1 MKRRPV
7 SLLLRTNLVLAV
19 SAAAIAG
26 TAILALN
33 YFVIEPIAEQA
44 ADDEAAL
51 LVLSAQTWVELPPA
65 ARRYFELE
73 LTESHDL
80 IITPDVRALPPAEL
94 DMHYLALLQ
103 DKLSART
110 GSPVLL
116 MQGDDLIWANVP
128 MGGQMMQIGFAPNR
142 RDVQPLNVGLIIIVT
157 GAVIVFGTSLLILQ
171 RITLPLVRAAESAET
186 FRGGEGFVPLP
197 EEGPRELVTL
207 ARSFNTMARE
217 IVALLTN
224 RTTLLA
230 GISHDLRTPL
240 ARMRLAVE
248 LLPDNV
254 DPKLIARLERNLELM
269 DSLIGDALMFARGAG
284 EGPVELNLRT
294 WLEEVVTHVDDQV
307 SVTWQED
314 AADVRIRAAP
324 GALRRVLQ
332 NLLANA
338 RQHAGGTPRILVE
351 TKGTIAIHVIDEGP
365 GIPDE
370 YREKVFQPFFR
381 LDQSRSQS
389 NGGSG
394 LGLAIV
400 QQLCQAHGW
409 NIEISNACDGGTDA
423 TLGLGQRQDTQAW
436 SARRS

>member
-1 MKRRPV
+1 MKRPV
-7 SLLLRTNLVLAV
+7 SLLVRTNLVLAV

-33 YFVIEPIAEQA
+33 YFVIEPIAQQA

-51 LVLSAQTWVELPPA
+51 LVLSAQTWVELPPE

-73 LTESHDL
+73 LAESHDL
-80 IITPDVRALPPAEL
+80 IITPEVRQLPPANL
-94 DMHYLALLQ
+94 DMHYLEMLQ
-103 DKLSART
+103 RKLSART
-110 GSPVLL
+110 GSSVLL
-116 MQGDDLIWANVP
+116 MQGDELIWANVP

-157 GAVIVFGTSLLILQ
+157 GALIVFGTSLLILR

-186 FRGGEGFVPLP
+186 FRGGEGFEPLP
-197 EEGPRELVTL
+197 EDGPRELVTL

-217 IVALLTN
+217 IVALLAN

-254 DPKLIARLERNLELM
+254 DPKLIERFERNLELM

-284 EGPVELNLRT
+284 ETPVEIDVRA
-294 WLEEVVTHVDDQV
+294 WLEETVPSIDDCVPIRWCGPSTVHV
-307 SVTWQED
+307 
-314 AADVRIRAAP
+314 RAAP
-324 GALRRVLQ
+324 SALRRVLQ
-332 NLLANA
+332 NLIANA
-338 RQHAGGTPRILVE
+338 RQHGGSTPYIEVEAGCGVPV
-351 TKGTIAIHVIDEGP
+351 IHVVDHGP

-409 NIEISNACDGGTDA
+409 SIEITGGADGGTDVALCLAPRARA
-423 TLGLGQRQDTQAW
+423 TAALA
-436 SARRS
+436 

>member
-1 MKRRPV
+1 MKRPI
-7 SLLLRTNLVLAV
+7 SLLVRTNLVLAV

-33 YFVIEPIAEQA
+33 FFVIEPIARQS

-51 LVLSAQTWVELPPA
+51 LVLSAQTWVELPPV

-73 LTESHDL
+73 LAENHDL
-80 IITPDVRALPPAEL
+80 IITPDVRALPPANL
-94 DMHYLALLQ
+94 DMHYLKLLHE
-103 DKLSART
+103 KLSDRI
-110 GSPVLL
+110 GSPVELV
-116 MQGDDLIWANVP
+116 QGDQLVWANVP
-128 MGGQMMQIGFAPNR
+128 MGGQVMQIGFAPDR

-157 GAVIVFGTSLLILQ
+157 GALIVFGTSLLILR
-171 RITLPLVRAAESAET
+171 RITLPLVHAAASAET
-186 FRGGEGFVPLP
+186 FRGGEGFEPLP

-217 IVALLTN
+217 IVALLAN

-254 DPKLIARLERNLELM
+254 DPKLIERFERNLEVM

-284 EGPVELNLRT
+284 EVPVELELES
-294 WLEEVVTHVDDQV
+294 WLATTVRGIDDQV
-307 SVTWQED
+307 AVTWRGPT
-314 AADVRIRAAP
+314 DVRLRAAP

-332 NLLANA
+332 NLIANA
-338 RQHAGGTPRILVE
+338 RQHGGGVPRVEVEAGPLT
-351 TKGTIAIHVIDEGP
+351 TIHVIDHGP

-370 YREKVFQPFFR
+370 FREKVFQPFFR
-381 LDQSRSQS
+381 LDGSRSQS

-400 QQLCQAHGW
+400 QQLCQVHGW
-409 NIEISNACDGGTDA
+409 TIEINSAPAGGTDVIL
-423 TLGLGQRQDTQAW
+423 TLGTRPQVL
-436 SARRS
+436 

>member
-1 MKRRPV
+1 MKRPV
-7 SLLLRTNLVLAV
+7 SLLVRTNLVLAFGAV
-19 SAAAIAG
+19 AIAG

-33 YFVIEPIAEQA
+33 YFVIEPIAQQA

-51 LVLSAQTWVELPPA
+51 LVLSAQTWVELPPQ

-73 LTESHDL
+73 LAESHDL
-80 IITPDVRALPPAEL
+80 IITPDVRELPPADL
-94 DMHYLALLQ
+94 DMHYLDLLQ
-103 DKLSART
+103 RKLSARA
-110 GSPVLL
+110 GAPVTL
-116 MQGDDLIWANVP
+116 MRGDGLIWADVP
-128 MGGQMMQIGFAPNR
+128 TPGRTMQIGFAPNR

-157 GAVIVFGTSLLILQ
+157 GAFIVFGTSLLVLR
-171 RITLPLVRAAESAET
+171 RITLPLQHAAESAET
-186 FRGGEGFVPLP
+186 FRGGEGFEPLP

-217 IVALLTN
+217 IVALLAN

-254 DPKLIARLERNLELM
+254 DPKLIERFERNLELM
-269 DSLIGDALMFARGAG
+269 DSLIGDALTFARGAG
-284 EGPVELNLRT
+284 EAPVDLELRG
-294 WLEEVVTHVDDQV
+294 WLDETVHTIDDGVAIQ
-307 SVTWQED
+307 WCGLP
-314 AADVRIRAAP
+314 DVNVRVAP

-332 NLLANA
+332 NLIANA
-338 RQHAGGTPRILVE
+338 RQHAGATPFVE
-351 TKGTIAIHVIDEGP
+351 VDARARTPIIHVIDHGP

-400 QQLCQAHGW
+400 HQLCQAHGW
-409 NIEISNACDGGTDA
+409 SIDIGSGRDGGTDVSLR
-423 TLGLGQRQDTQAW
+423 LGPRSRKDRPTG
-436 SARRS
+436 AR